1 MIKHGNLKQ
10 NIFAALEIIDTLKG
24 VSVGARLLAASVLR
38 KHESWKISWS
48 WFANQMGVDR
58 KTIFNWRNELEKSGV
73 WRVENNRDGAKEC
86 TIIFLLNGE
95 NLQNGEFS
103 QNGENLQNGEF
114 SQNGENLQNG
124 EFSQNGENLHTIK
137 RDEFVNFN
145 LQKENSLRAHDAHAR
160 GENLS
165 DENSQNF
172 TQMQN
177 STFAKNATLQSEN
190 FKADL
195 NALNSGEIQAN
206 LSQNEQEKANLQG
219 SQFVGEFSPNFANER
234 SQNGVK
240 TESVGHCENDEFLNK
255 AQNADLVAMSENENE
270 QKATQNAKNAGAN
283 LCESEKMDF
292 LSADETQRQAR
303 EQRQNI
309 SVLGTQGEQSEQ
321 NTAQESD
328 KESKLIET
336 QSANAKYKG
345 ILEKF
350 AGVIKGAPTPK
361 SAKPKGTATQ
371 MSEYLKTQKRQNK
384 AEKKQSARAMRL
396 LEADE
401 VFNERESEIKCF
413 SKDDWDGWVEHK
425 LARAGV
431 HFTKQTWKNDIQK
444 LIEASSGAKAMIN
457 HSIACAYQG
466 LFAPRASGGGAWQS
480 KPKVLLDI

>member
-1 MIKHGNLKQ
+1 MIECGSLKQQAIEMIKQIHALKC
-10 NIFAALEIIDTLKG
+10 
-24 VSVGARLLAASVLR
+24 VSVGAKLLACSVFL
-38 KHESWKISWS
+38 KHENWKVSWAFFARELNVDKSSISRW
-48 WFANQMGVDR
+48 
-58 KTIFNWRNELEKSGV
+58 KNELIK
-73 WRVENNRDGAKEC
+73 AKIWE
-86 TIIFLLNGE
+86 IKESINDKNKPEIVIKFIGDNLQQSDNLQPNKNE
-95 NLQNGEFS
+95 NLM
-103 QNGENLQNGEF
+103 
-114 SQNGENLQNG
+114 
-124 EFSQNGENLHTIK
+124 
-137 RDEFVNFN
+137 NFIH
-145 LQKENSLRAHDAHAR
+145 QKENSLRAHDAHAR

-177 STFAKNATLQSEN
+177 STLAKNATLQSEN

-219 SQFVGEFSPNFANER
+219 SQFVSEFSPNFANER
-234 SQNGVK
+234 SLSGVK

-466 LFAPRASGGGAWQS
+466 LFAPRASGTGQMSEWQ
-480 KPKVLLDI
+480 KQRQAQNEMLADW

>member
-48 WFANQMGVDR
+48 WFANQMGVAESSIHRWKDELC
-58 KTIFNWRNELEKSGV
+58 KAGVWEIFNKNSVKFTL
-73 WRVENNRDGAKEC
+73 
-86 TIIFLLNGE
+86 
-95 NLQNGEFS
+95 NLQETS
-103 QNGENLQNGEF
+103 NLQVN
-114 SQNGENLQNG
+114 
-124 EFSQNGENLHTIK
+124 K

-177 STFAKNATLQSEN
+177 STFAENATLQSENEN

-219 SQFVGEFSPNFANER
+219 LNFVGEFSPNFANER
-234 SQNGVK
+234 SQNGVD
-240 TESVGHCENDEFLNK
+240 TDSVGRGENDEFSNK
-255 AQNADLVAMSENENE
+255 AQNADLVVMSEKKDE
-270 QKATQNAKNAGAN
+270 QNAKNAGVN
-283 LCESEKMDF
+283 LCESEKMEF
-292 LSADETQRQAR
+292 LSADEAQRQAR

-309 SVLGTQGEQSEQ
+309 SVPGTQGEQNTQ
-321 NTAQESD
+321 NTAQDEISDRESQ
-328 KESKLIET
+328 LIET

-350 AGVIKGAPTPK
+350 AGVIKGTPTPK
-361 SAKPKGTATQ
+361 NAKPKGTATQ

-396 LEADE
+396 LEANE
-401 VFNERESEIKCF
+401 VFSERESEIKCF

-466 LFAPRASGGGAWQS
+466 LFAPRASGGGQMSEWQ
-480 KPKVLLDI
+480 KQRQAQNEMLADW

>member
-1 MIKHGNLKQ
+1 MIECGSLKQ
-10 NIFAALEIIDTLKG
+10 QTIETIKQIHALKC
-24 VSVGARLLAASVLR
+24 VSVGAKLLACSVFL
-38 KHESWKISWS
+38 KHENWKVSWAFFARELNVDKSSISRW
-48 WFANQMGVDR
+48 
-58 KTIFNWRNELEKSGV
+58 KNELVK
-73 WRVENNRDGAKEC
+73 AKIWE
-86 TIIFLLNGE
+86 IKESINDKNKPEIVIKFIGDILQQSDILQPNKNE
-95 NLQNGEFS
+95 NLM
-103 QNGENLQNGEF
+103 
-114 SQNGENLQNG
+114 
-124 EFSQNGENLHTIK
+124 
-137 RDEFVNFN
+137 NFIH
-145 LQKENSLRAHDAHAR
+145 QKENSIRAHDAHAR

-177 STFAKNATLQSEN
+177 STFAENATLQSENEN

-195 NALNSGEIQAN
+195 NALNSNEIQAN

-219 SQFVGEFSPNFANER
+219 LNFVGEFSPNFANER

-240 TESVGHCENDEFLNK
+240 TESVGHCENDEFSNK

-270 QKATQNAKNAGAN
+270 QKATQNAK
-283 LCESEKMDF
+283 
-292 LSADETQRQAR
+292 
-303 EQRQNI
+303 
-309 SVLGTQGEQSEQ
+309 
-321 NTAQESD
+321 
-328 KESKLIET
+328 
-336 QSANAKYKG
+336 YKG

-350 AGVIKGAPTPK
+350 AGVIKGTATQM

-396 LEADE
+396 READE
-401 VFNERESEIKCF
+401 VFSERESEIKCF

-466 LFAPRASGGGAWQS
+466 LFAPRASGGGQMSEWQ
-480 KPKVLLDI
+480 KQRQAQNEMLADW

>member
-1 MIKHGNLKQ
+1 MSK
-10 NIFAALEIIDTLKG
+10 IDTYK
-24 VSVGARLLAASVLR
+24 
-38 KHESWKISWS
+38 
-48 WFANQMGVDR
+48 
-58 KTIFNWRNELEKSGV
+58 EK
-73 WRVENNRDGAKEC
+73 K
-86 TIIFLLNGE
+86 
-95 NLQNGEFS
+95 
-103 QNGENLQNGEF
+103 
-114 SQNGENLQNG
+114 
-124 EFSQNGENLHTIK
+124 
-137 RDEFVNFN
+137 FVNFN

-160 GENLS
+160 GENFAG
-165 DENSQNF
+165 ENSQNF

-177 STFAKNATLQSEN
+177 STLQSENEN

-219 SQFVGEFSPNFANER
+219 LNFVGEFSPNFANER
-234 SQNGVK
+234 SQNGVDIDG
-240 TESVGHCENDEFLNK
+240 VGHCENDEFLNT
-255 AQNADLVAMSENENE
+255 AQNADLVVMSEK
-270 QKATQNAKNAGAN
+270 KATQNAKNAGAN
-283 LCESEKMDF
+283 LCESEKMEF
-292 LSADETQRQAR
+292 SSADEA
-303 EQRQNI
+303 QRQN
-309 SVLGTQGEQSEQ
+309 VGVVGDERTQ
-321 NTAQESD
+321 NTQSTAQND
-328 KESKLIET
+328 ESKLIET

-350 AGVIKGAPTPK
+350 AGVIKGTPTPK

-396 LEADE
+396 CEADE
-401 VFNERESEIKCF
+401 VFSERASEIKCF

-466 LFAPRASGGGAWQS
+466 LFAPRASGGGQMSEWQ
-480 KPKVLLDI
+480 KQRQAQNEMLADW

>member
-1 MIKHGNLKQ
+1 
-10 NIFAALEIIDTLKG
+10 
-24 VSVGARLLAASVLR
+24 
-38 KHESWKISWS
+38 
-48 WFANQMGVDR
+48 
-58 KTIFNWRNELEKSGV
+58 
-73 WRVENNRDGAKEC
+73 
-86 TIIFLLNGE
+86 
-95 NLQNGEFS
+95 
-103 QNGENLQNGEF
+103 
-114 SQNGENLQNG
+114 
-124 EFSQNGENLHTIK
+124 
-137 RDEFVNFN
+137 
-145 LQKENSLRAHDAHAR
+145 
-160 GENLS
+160 
-165 DENSQNF
+165 
-172 TQMQN
+172 MQN
-177 STFAKNATLQSEN
+177 STFAKNATLQSENEN

-219 SQFVGEFSPNFANER
+219 LNFVGEFSPNFANER
-234 SQNGVK
+234 SQNGVD
-240 TESVGHCENDEFLNK
+240 TDGVGHCENDEFLNK

-283 LCESEKMDF
+283 LCESEKMEF
-292 LSADETQRQAR
+292 SGADKAQRQAR
-303 EQRQNI
+303 EQRQN
-309 SVLGTQGEQSEQ
+309 VGVVGTQGEQSEQ

-413 SKDDWDGWVEHK
+413 SKDDWDGWVKHK
-425 LARAGV
+425 LARAGA

-444 LIEASSGAKAMIN
+444 LIEASSGAREMIN

-466 LFAPRASGGGAWQS
+466 LFAPRASGTGQMSEWQ
-480 KPKVLLDI
+480 KQRQAQNEMLVDW

>member
-1 MIKHGNLKQ
+1 MQQSDILQPNKN
-10 NIFAALEIIDTLKG
+10 
-24 VSVGARLLAASVLR
+24 
-38 KHESWKISWS
+38 
-48 WFANQMGVDR
+48 
-58 KTIFNWRNELEKSGV
+58 
-73 WRVENNRDGAKEC
+73 
-86 TIIFLLNGE
+86 E
-95 NLQNGEFS
+95 NLM
-103 QNGENLQNGEF
+103 
-114 SQNGENLQNG
+114 
-124 EFSQNGENLHTIK
+124 
-137 RDEFVNFN
+137 NFIH
-145 LQKENSLRAHDAHAR
+145 QKENSLRAHDAHAM

-177 STFAKNATLQSEN
+177 STLAKNATLQSKNEN
-190 FKADL
+190 FKAGL

-219 SQFVGEFSPNFANER
+219 LNFVGEFSPNFANER

-240 TESVGHCENDEFLNK
+240 TESVEHCENDEFSNT
-255 AQNADLVAMSENENE
+255 AQKADLVAMSENKNE

-292 LSADETQRQAR
+292 LSADEAQRQAR
-303 EQRQNI
+303 EQRQN
-309 SVLGTQGEQSEQ
+309 VGVVGAEQIQ
-321 NTAQESD
+321 NAQSTAQND
-328 KESKLIET
+328 ESKLIET

-350 AGVIKGAPTPK
+350 AGVIKGTTPK
-361 SAKPKGTATQ
+361 AQSENPRSKGTATQ

-401 VFNERESEIKCF
+401 VFSERADEIKCF

-466 LFAPRASGGGAWQS
+466 LFAPRASGTTQMSEWQ
-480 KPKVLLDI
+480 KQRQAQNEMLADW

>member
-1 MIKHGNLKQ
+1 MIECGSLKQQAIEMIKQIHALKC
-10 NIFAALEIIDTLKG
+10 
-24 VSVGARLLAASVLR
+24 VSVGAKLLACSVFL
-38 KHESWKISWS
+38 KHENWKVSWAFFARELNVDKSSISRW
-48 WFANQMGVDR
+48 
-58 KTIFNWRNELEKSGV
+58 KNELIKAKIWEVKESIND
-73 WRVENNRDGAKEC
+73 ENKPEIVIKFIGDILQQSDILQPNK
-86 TIIFLLNGE
+86 NE
-95 NLQNGEFS
+95 NLM
-103 QNGENLQNGEF
+103 
-114 SQNGENLQNG
+114 
-124 EFSQNGENLHTIK
+124 
-137 RDEFVNFN
+137 NFIH
-145 LQKENSLRAHDAHAR
+145 QKENSLRAHDAHAR

-177 STFAKNATLQSEN
+177 STFAENATAQSEN

-283 LCESEKMDF
+283 LCESEKMEF
-292 LSADETQRQAR
+292 LSADEAQRQAR
-303 EQRQNI
+303 EQRQNAY
-309 SVLGTQGEQSEQ
+309 VLGTQGEQSEQ
-321 NTAQESD
+321 STAQESD

-336 QSANAKYKG
+336 QSANATYKG

-350 AGVIKGAPTPK
+350 AGVIKGIKATP
-361 SAKPKGTATQ
+361 KPKGTATQ

-413 SKDDWDGWVEHK
+413 SKDDWDGWVKHK
-425 LARAGV
+425 LARAGA

-444 LIEASSGAKAMIN
+444 LIEASSGAREMIN